1 MFKLEIDSPTG
12 GKDYLYISN
21 LNNSEK
27 EIYNFCLSK
36 KYDYDKVKELKNKF
50 QNYYSPKNKSKFQRK
65 GSENKTFSTSFSSYQ
80 RPISHY
86 EKKSSSLFP
95 FQIFVSQNK
104 NTLLNSYTKN
114 KKIKKYKPIINKTN
128 KSISLDHSFKKDIS
142 TPNLLSKSFNYTNFN
157 KELDHFFKN
166 VKGVSEEFKREKN
179 KFNERYTTMNSRIEK
194 YDKSKN
200 YGVLLYNRGMKYL
213 NHSKEKKEQLKDKIS
228 QNENYT
234 FLPYLNK
241 PNEDLLKSRIE
252 KNYYYNNNDILT
264 HYDKYKES
272 VKQKDI
278 LKIQNDRIKMNK
290 SNDENEEIF
299 EPKINEESKNITLNY
314 NNIFEKLYD
323 DRNIKEKHLQKMKEE
338 KKNIYPFKPKI
349 NKPYKLKY
357 PNISIFNKYNY
368 LIKKEKK

>member
-1 MFKLEIDSPTG
+1 M
-12 GKDYLYISN
+12 
-21 LNNSEK
+21 
-27 EIYNFCLSK
+27 K
-36 KYDYDKVKELKNKF
+36 K
-50 QNYYSPKNKSKFQRK
+50 
-65 GSENKTFSTSFSSYQ
+65 
-80 RPISHY
+80 
-86 EKKSSSLFP
+86 KKSTSLFP

-104 NTLLNSYTKN
+104 NNLLKSYTKN
-114 KKIKKYKPIINKTN
+114 PKNKKYKSIINKTN
-128 KSISLDHSFKKDIS
+128 KSISFEHSFKKENS
-142 TPNLLSKSFNYTNFN
+142 TSNFLSKSFNYTNFN
-157 KELDHFFKN
+157 KQLDNFFKN
-166 VKGVSEEFKREKN
+166 VKGVSQEFKKEKN
-179 KFNERYTTMNSRIEK
+179 KFNERYITINSRAEK

-200 YGVLLYNRGMKYL
+200 YGVLLYNRGIKFL
-213 NHSKEKKEQLKDKIS
+213 NHSKEKIEQLKDKLS
-228 QNENYT
+228 HNDNYT

-241 PNEDLLKSRIE
+241 PNESLLKSRIE

-264 HYDKYKES
+264 HYDKYKEA

-278 LKIQNDRIKMNK
+278 LKIQNDKKEMNK
-290 SNDENEEIF
+290 SNDENEEMF
-299 EPKINEESKNITLNY
+299 EPKINEESRNITINY